1 MTAPPFR
8 KPPTAQE
15 AVLNELR
22 RAISSGEMPPGSA
35 IPQVAVAERLG
46 VSRVPVREALKILE
60 GEGHVTYAPHRGY
73 TVTELDAGELLEIYR
88 IRGLLERHAVESAA
102 PNFGPPLAAK
112 LSGLIAEMDRCDQA
126 GDLSGLSDSNRAFH
140 FAIYEASG
148 QLHLVRLI
156 RQLWDASDPYRTVYF
171 GSAGNRERVQ
181 QEHRE
186 IAAAVASRDADRV
199 ADLLEEHRDHASDVV
214 VGLLGEGEVS

>member
-1 MTAPPFR
+1 MSAQPYR

-22 RAISSGEMPPGSA
+22 RAIASGEMAPGSA

-73 TVTELDAGELLEIYR
+73 TVTELDGAELLEIYR
-88 IRGLLERHAVESAA
+88 IRGLLERHAVEMAA
-102 PNFGPPLAAK
+102 PNLGTQLAAK
-112 LSGLIAEMDRCDQA
+112 LDGLIAEMDRCAQA
-126 GDLSGLSDSNRAFH
+126 EDLSGLSDSNRAFH

-148 QLHLVRLI
+148 KTHLVRLI

-171 GSAGNRERVQ
+171 GGAGNRERVQ

-186 IAAAVASRDADRV
+186 IATAVARGEVDRV

-214 VGLLGEGEVS
+214 VGLLGEPS